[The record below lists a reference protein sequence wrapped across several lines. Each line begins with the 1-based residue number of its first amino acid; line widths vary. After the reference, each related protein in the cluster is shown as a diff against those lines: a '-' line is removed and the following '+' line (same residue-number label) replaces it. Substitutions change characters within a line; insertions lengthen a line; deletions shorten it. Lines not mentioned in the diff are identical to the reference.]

1 MRGGGGEG
9 GRDEGGRELTNT
21 RTSHTAVIPVLVVDI
36 VVVLTIIRH
45 RCMLFLTRK
54 PRQNQAKIVRGGDA
68 EAGRGK
74 EAAGDRGQ
82 RRRRRRK
89 EKKGGLRLRERSSNF
104 TSNTPQSRVQTMPNI
119 TQRGKN
125 HSLSLGQKSMR
136 S

>member
-1 MRGGGGEG
+1 MRGRGGGER
-9 GRDEGGRELTNT
+9 GRDEGGRELTS
-21 RTSHTAVIPVLVVDI
+21 RTAVIPVVVLVVVLI
-36 VVVLTIIRH
+36 VVLTIIRH
-45 RCMLFLTRK
+45 RCRLFLSQN

-104 TSNTPQSRVQTMPNI
+104 TSNTPQSRAQTMPNI